1 MTLPDGIIYYRIF
14 GMPLLLYMGILAL
27 LSLFITAM
35 IAFRKVTRT
44 SVRWHHWMAFLSIG
58 LALVHGTL
66 GILGEFG
73 SGGSRIAGYS
83 EEARNYSG
91 PAYGKQIFES
101 NCSGCHPD
109 GGNVVYPDMPIEGSG
124 RLSDFQTFHRFIRDP
139 RMPDGSTGPMP
150 LFSEKQLSD
159 EQVKELYRY
168 IISEGG
174 LKNKQ

>member
-1 MTLPDGIIYYRIF
+1 MKLLDGIIYYRIF
-14 GMPLLLYMGILAL
+14 GMPLLLYVGILAL
-27 LSLFITAM
+27 LSILITAA
-35 IAFRKVTRT
+35 IALRGVTRS
-44 SVRWHHWMAFLSIG
+44 SVRWHHKMAFLSIG

-66 GILGEFG
+66 GIMGEFRSG
-73 SGGSRIAGYS
+73 SPGI
-83 EEARNYSG
+83 
-91 PAYGKQIFES
+91 YGKQIFET
-101 NCSGCHPD
+101 NCSRCHPE
-109 GGNVVYPDMPIEGSG
+109 GGNIFYPDMPIKGSG

-150 LFSEKQLSD
+150 SFSEKQLSD